1 MGDGDHPPVAGA
13 DVAEEVA
20 LAGAEILGHDVI
32 VGTRPCGGLA
42 ND

>member
-1 MGDGDHPPVAGA
+1 MGDSDQPSVAGA

-20 LAGAEILGHDVI
+20 LAGADVLDHGVI